1 MSNKFSPAKRGA
13 TISTIAL
20 AFSAALPAQ
29 AQQTVQ
35 QQSEVE
41 ALRALIGDLQAR
53 LTKLEETQSAATA
66 AAKTAPKPVTSRNA
80 PVTISGLLQTHA
92 LGYFSQKGPGARVSD
107 TFRLRR
113 GEIRLTAPITTRLTG
128 TVMIDPAKNLTQNA
142 AGAINQSS
150 NIFQELALQ
159 YQLKK
164 TATSSHFIDIGQF
177 KIPIGYEGDQV
188 SSGQLQFVERA
199 LIFAQ
204 RDIANGGYGDIRE
217 SGVRLRGTS
226 GEIGYDLGVF
236 NGFGERQNALAATDQ
251 KAVIGRLF
259 YRPKSVEGLVLGVS
273 GGTGS
278 AGGFDRNVLN
288 AFAAFKKDK
297 WTLQSEY
304 LDGKAQ
310 GPLGTPPVATLR
322 DIKGYYGSVG
332 YLFTPRIEGTFRY
345 DYFDTDTAL
354 ANADAKDIT
363 LGANYYL
370 KGHNAKIQLNL
381 VRRDG
386 NPGARTGNG
395 ANDLRNDRYELRTN
409 FQVAF

>member
-1 MSNKFSPAKRGA
+1 MHVTSGPTLRGNIAIA
-13 TISTIAL
+13 TMAG
-20 AFSAALPAQ
+20 AALVGSGPVAQ
-29 AQQTVQ
+29 A

-53 LTKLEETQSAATA
+53 LSKLEETQSAAAA
-66 AAKTAPKPVTSRNA
+66 AAKTAPKPVTARSA
-80 PVTISGLLQTHA
+80 PVTVSGLLQTHA
-92 LGYFSQKGPGARVSD
+92 LGYFSQNGPGARVSD

-113 GEIRLTAPITTRLTG
+113 GEIRLTAPITPRLTG

-150 NIFQELALQ
+150 NIFQEVALQ

-199 LIFAQ
+199 LLFAQ

-226 GEIGYDLGVF
+226 GEFGYDLGVF
-236 NGFGERQNALAATDQ
+236 NGFGERQNALAVTDQ

-278 AGGFDRNVLN
+278 AGGFDRDVLN
-288 AFAAFKKDK
+288 AFAAFKRDK

-363 LGANYYL
+363 IGANYYL
-370 KGHNAKIQLNL
+370 KGHNSKIQVNL